1 MKMVFIT
8 ASPVLT
14 NEVRRFYSSI
24 KGKLLALLK
33 TRDAK
38 IKERKLLAKKQE
50 TTEEQKEH
58 FEDISEKEA

>member
-24 KGKLLALLK
+24 KGKLVALLK
-33 TRDAK
+33 ARDARL
-38 IKERKLLAKKQE
+38 KEMKKKKQE
-50 TTEEQKEH
+50 NPSEVFEEITE
-58 FEDISEKEA
+58 

>member
-1 MKMVFIT
+1 MVFIT

-24 KGKLLALLK
+24 KGKLIALLK

-38 IKERKLLAKKQE
+38 IKERKKKQVDAADIFVE
-50 TTEEQKEH
+50 ITEEET
-58 FEDISEKEA
+58 